1 MTIHKKK
8 NKAREHR
15 IDMEAVVDA
24 YGSEERAMGWYYYL
38 EGKLE
43 FPFKAKCLQEKS
55 ISPLKKEEIVEVQSM
70 ATEEDCQHDMFV
82 MVQWGGRK
90 LAVPLFQLKGISVSD
105 ETKEAIEDWHYW
117 VAMGYE
123 F

>member
-38 EGKLE
+38 EGKIE
-43 FPFKAKCLQEKS
+43 FPFKAKCLREKS
-55 ISPLKKEEIVEVQSM
+55 ILPLKKKEIVKVQSM
-70 ATEEDCQHDMFV
+70 ATEEDCQHDMLV
-82 MVQWGGRK
+82 MVQWSGRK
-90 LAVPLFQLKGISVSD
+90 LAVPLSQLKGISVSD

-117 VAMGYE
+117 IAMGYE

>member
-1 MTIHKKK
+1 MTVHRKI

-24 YGSEERAMGWYYYL
+24 YGSEERSMGWYYYL

-43 FPFKAKCLQEKS
+43 FPFKAKCFRKKS

-70 ATEEDCQHDMFV
+70 ASEEDCQHDMFV
-82 MVQWGGRK
+82 MVQWDDRK
-90 LAVPLFQLKGISVSD
+90 LAIPLSQLKGLSVSD